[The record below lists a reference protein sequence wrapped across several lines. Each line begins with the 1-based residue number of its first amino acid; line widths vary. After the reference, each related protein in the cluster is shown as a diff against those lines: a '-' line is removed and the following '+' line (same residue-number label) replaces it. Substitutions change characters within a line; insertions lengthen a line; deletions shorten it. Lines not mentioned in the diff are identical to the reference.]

1 MKVLVS
7 FNDST
12 SLKIVD
18 LEKGTDTSNPDAVQP
33 VLTPFILSDEP
44 SRKMIYDSVNKNAI
58 VYRKS
63 KLEIYNY
70 NSNDKETPLT
80 LINKIDI
87 SVELFTVQIFDSKIY
102 TITSDG
108 KLTIFNSD
116 LTDPIEF
123 NLPLGPKESIS
134 AFQIYN
140 STIIAYGGPQTDLRV
155 IQLPTKKEGKV
166 IVKFKAKNLPNDR
179 LDLSPKIHITQIHFI
194 NETELYTLTHFGQLR
209 YYNTAEGRKPR
220 TDVKISSGSI
230 VKSEFLNGS
239 DLIVADGTGETQLI
253 NPKGG
258 SGKLLGKF
266 KDSNGVMSTQSVIIS
281 RDNFALMGGSD
292 RYIRIYNE
300 REQWGKVYV
309 SGKVSG
315 IAILDAPEISQKKK
329 QQEKGKGKFKITDKA
344 SDEENNVP
352 VEEEDS
358 EDEMWTKLEKAP
370 VERRKRRKLF

>member
-33 VLTPFILSDEP
+33 VLSPFILSDEP

-140 STIIAYGGPQTDLRV
+140 STIIAYGGPQTDLRI

-194 NETELYTLTHFGQLR
+194 NDTELYTLTHFGQLR

-329 QQEKGKGKFKITDKA
+329 QQEKGKGKVKITDKA
-344 SDEENNVP
+344 SDEENNAP